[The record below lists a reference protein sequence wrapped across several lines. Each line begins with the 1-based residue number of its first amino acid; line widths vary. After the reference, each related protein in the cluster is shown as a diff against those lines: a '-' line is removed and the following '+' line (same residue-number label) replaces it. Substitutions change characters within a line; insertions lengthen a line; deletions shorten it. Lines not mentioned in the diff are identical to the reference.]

1 MIKKGFLLASFA
13 IGVFANIFAQDT
25 LSFKKTRDK
34 NIYVEFLGSS
44 NLIGVSFDSRFT
56 PISPWGYRLGV
67 SYFQGGDSFIKAS
80 NSNRGLFFPIEVNF
94 LTSGN
99 KHKLELGLG
108 SNLGI
113 YNEHIYFI
121 EKSKDQYETINFTS
135 NTTFGYYFF
144 SNIGYRYISTKGFL
158 FRIGLSP
165 SFSFNDKH
173 GVTKEPFIYPYIS
186 FGYSCYKIGECQ
198 IKIHVF
204 YYISIRI
211 LRNLQILAYTSNIY
225 RFSCSIRQRFSATQ
239 YLRLPCR
246 QKGRYF
252 RWWLAPSCGSTQCCR
267 MS

>member
-1 MIKKGFLLASFA
+1 MIKKGFLLALFA

-34 NIYVEFLGSS
+34 NIYIEFLGAS

-56 PISPWGYRLGV
+56 PISPWGYRIGI

-113 YNEHIYFI
+113 YNEHISFI
-121 EKSKDQYETINFTS
+121 EESKEQYETISSTS

-158 FRIGLSP
+158 F
-165 SFSFNDKH
+165 
-173 GVTKEPFIYPYIS
+173 VFITIEQP
-186 FGYSCYKIGECQ
+186 KL
-198 IKIHVF
+198 
-204 YYISIRI
+204 IR
-211 LRNLQILAYTSNIY
+211 NI
-225 RFSCSIRQRFSATQ
+225 RV
-239 YLRLPCR
+239 
-246 QKGRYF
+246 
-252 RWWLAPSCGSTQCCR
+252 
-267 MS
+267 